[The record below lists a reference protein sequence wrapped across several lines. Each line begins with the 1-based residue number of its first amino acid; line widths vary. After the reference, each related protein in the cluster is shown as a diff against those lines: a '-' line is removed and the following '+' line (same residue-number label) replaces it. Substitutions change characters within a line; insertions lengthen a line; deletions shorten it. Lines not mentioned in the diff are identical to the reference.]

1 MLGCLDYFITN
12 KDVPISKPIDDAL
25 FYYTTNP
32 KDWKYYFLKYSSFRE
47 NSNQGNFNWYNNS
60 DYCIWKMKE
69 RQFNGYHWDPFL
81 YELAKSDNKLELE
94 NNYGSKL
101 IFSHIRKKI
110 IISSIPEGFLFENGM
125 ADRTLNTLLD
135 DLENSGIIDN
145 NGKFIITQNA
155 DGIDTEDR
163 IEKLKQALD
172 EVTNK

>member
-1 MLGCLDYFITN
+1 
-12 KDVPISKPIDDAL
+12 
-25 FYYTTNP
+25 
-32 KDWKYYFLKYSSFRE
+32 
-47 NSNQGNFNWYNNS
+47 
-60 DYCIWKMKE
+60 
-69 RQFNGYHWDPFL
+69 
-81 YELAKSDNKLELE
+81 
-94 NNYGSKL
+94 
-101 IFSHIRKKI
+101 
-110 IISSIPEGFLFENGM
+110 M